1 MVKGIAHCS
10 RSGAVSGGSPL
21 VEDFAKDSL
30 TQAFPVDHG
39 DQIRIQTTSGQR
51 FQNGCRQDLEPEPNQ
66 RSQSLAG
73 PESPNTTESQ
83 PIDRRKR
90 EELDIRLDGSEV
102 AKNLREARQHIAP
115 GRVYPAA
122 AMPEVDGKASVGVIE
137 EDEAILSGDPQEL
150 PRELRS
156 SLITVGKTAGDEVSL
171 HRFVDSDVLDE
182 AARDDDIETVS
193 LERNLERVGRM
204 QERAAGPL
212 LPLAMP

>member
-1 MVKGIAHCS
+1 MG
-10 RSGAVSGGSPL
+10 
-21 VEDFAKDSL
+21 
-30 TQAFPVDHG
+30 VDK
-39 DQIRIQTTSGQR
+39 IS
-51 FQNGCRQDLEPEPNQ
+51 
-66 RSQSLAG
+66 SQSLTSGAKAW
-73 PESPNTTESQ
+73 PDLS
-83 PIDRRKR
+83 RRTRPSLSRSTGER
-90 EELDIRLDGSEV
+90 ERNLDIRLDGSEV

-137 EDEAILSGDPQEL
+137 EDEAILSGDPQEIA
-150 PRELRS
+150 RELRS

-193 LERNLERVGRM
+193 LERNLERIGRM